1 MSTRRVYCMIFSPIK
16 KRIKTIK
23 KKRWQKLK
31 GDISCSIILFKL

>member
-23 KKRWQKLK
+23 KNVGRNLRETSHAQ
-31 GDISCSIILFKL
+31 